1 MPAKERKL
9 TKSGVARKVR
19 SDKGK
24 AQNSI
29 TKKGVAR
36 KVRAGGK
43 GSRTFA
49 EDTVTIGRENAEHDI
64 IKHDIKV
71 RNKPLKSKSN
81 FIKSGQ
87 NLVLKFKS
95 GDKTPLIEGGE
106 TRKAFTVN
114 RLNRLKKEGVV
125 IKVSKKPQRG
135 TIV

>member
-19 SDKGK
+19 KDAGASK
-24 AQNSI
+24 
-29 TKKGVAR
+29 
-36 KVRAGGK
+36 GGK

-49 EDTVTIGRENAEHDI
+49 KDTVTIGRENAEHDI